1 MPETHGEDKYVVMFG
16 GLHTESAAF
25 KALGEFLDGSGWV
38 NALVN
43 ADIASPGT
51 AESFLR
57 VSHLAKARRAHQIT
71 AAALYVLQQSAYND
85 YKAAFSAWCSKVA
98 SIQPQFSFWSQVLE
112 LKVLVLEIVRS
123 IREGNFKS
131 YVESVTAL
139 MPWMFALDHVN
150 YARWLSVHVRDMATL
165 QTSHPSVYQKFTSGA
180 CRTNGEN
187 SIGLEELFAR

>member
-16 GLHTESAAF
+16 GLHIEIAAF

-51 AESFLR
+51 AESFLK
-57 VSHLAKARRAHQIT
+57 VSHLAKARRARQIT

-85 YKAAFSAWCSKVA
+85 YKAALSASEACLEFSAWCSKVA

-112 LKVLVLEIVRS
+112 LEVLVLEIVRS
-123 IREGNFKS
+123 IREGNFN
-131 YVESVTAL
+131 TIF
-139 MPWMFALDHVN
+139 P
-150 YARWLSVHVRDMATL
+150 
-165 QTSHPSVYQKFTSGA
+165 FTSPLSMYK
-180 CRTNGEN
+180 RY
-187 SIGLEELFAR
+187 